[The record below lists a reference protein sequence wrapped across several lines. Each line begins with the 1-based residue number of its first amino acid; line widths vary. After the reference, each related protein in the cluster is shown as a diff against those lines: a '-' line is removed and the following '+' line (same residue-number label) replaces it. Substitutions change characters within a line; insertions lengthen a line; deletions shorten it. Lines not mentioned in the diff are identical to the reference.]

1 MIGLGRTRSVSLEG
15 MRGRVIDIEA
25 DVSPG
30 LPRTTLVGL
39 PDASL
44 AEARDRCRAA
54 IANSRFSWPD
64 TKVTINLS
72 PAWLPKAGSHF
83 DLGIALAVLA
93 SQGLVPQERLSCAA
107 VLGELGLDGRLRA
120 TAGVLPA
127 TAAAVAAGCTLV
139 IVPEPNA
146 TEASVVEGAQVLG
159 VRSLR
164 QAAAVLRGEDPPD
177 DPPVEALVGDTVAG
191 TDRFADLDLTDVAGQ
206 DDARAALLVAAAGGH
221 HLLLSGPPGVG
232 KTMLAQR
239 LPSLLPDLDDE
250 QAMETS
256 AIYSVAG
263 MVSPDAPLLR
273 RPPFVDPHHTA
284 SAAALVGGGSRSV
297 RPGAM
302 SLAHHGVLFL
312 DEAPEFRRDVID
324 GLRQPLESGR
334 VTVAR
339 AAQTAEF
346 PARFLLVLAANPCP
360 CGRRSGERCECTT
373 LVKRRYRE
381 RLSAPIRDRIDLQ
394 REVGPVASRHYGPGA
409 EKPEPSRVVAERVA
423 LARERQRRRL
433 EGTSWRTNAAV
444 PGAVLRGDLGTP
456 HRVVLAV
463 DRLVRSG
470 KVNART
476 ADRLLRVAWTV
487 ADLRGRPAPDA
498 DDLATARALR
508 LDTQEVGALWPRV
521 TA

>member
-1 MIGLGRTRSVSLEG
+1 MTGLGRTMSVSLEG
-15 MRGRVIDIEA
+15 MRGRVIDIEV

-44 AEARDRCRAA
+44 AESRDRCRAA
-54 IANSRFSWPD
+54 IANSRFAWPD

-93 SQGLVPQERLSCAA
+93 SQGHVPQERLASAA

-120 TAGVLPA
+120 VAGVLPA
-127 TAAAVAAGCTLV
+127 TAAAVAAGCGLV
-139 IVPEPNA
+139 IVPESNA
-146 TEASVVEGAQVLG
+146 AEASVVAGARVLG

-164 QAAAVLRGEDPPD
+164 QAAALLRGEDPPD
-177 DPPVEALVGDTVAG
+177 DPPVDALVPGEAARP
-191 TDRFADLDLTDVAGQ
+191 DRFEGLDLADVAGQ
-206 DDARAALLVAAAGGH
+206 DDARAALVVAAAGAH

-256 AIYSVAG
+256 AVYSVGG
-263 MVSPDAPLLR
+263 MLSPDAPLLR

-284 SAAALVGGGSRSV
+284 SAAALVGGGSRTV

-334 VTVAR
+334 VTVSR
-339 AAQTAEF
+339 AVQTAEF

-360 CGRRSGERCECTT
+360 CGRRTGELCECSAV
-373 LVKRRYRE
+373 VKRRYGE
-381 RLSAPIRDRIDLQ
+381 RLSAPVRDRIDLQ
-394 REVGPVASRHYGPGA
+394 REVGPVSAHHYGPGA
-409 EKPEPSRVVAERVA
+409 EQPESSKVVAQRVVE
-423 LARERQRRRL
+423 ARDRQRRRL
-433 EGTSWRTNAAV
+433 EDTPWRTNADV
-444 PGAVLRGDLGTP
+444 PGAALRRDLPTP
-456 HRVVLAV
+456 TRLVVAV
-463 DRLVRSG
+463 GRLVRAG
-470 KVNART
+470 TVNART

-487 ADLRGRPAPDA
+487 ADLRQRPAPDD
-498 DDLATARALR
+498 DDLETATALR
-508 LDTQEVGALWPRV
+508 RGTTPEGSLWERV